1 MNICILDGY
10 GANPGDL
17 DWAPIAA
24 LGNLKV
30 WDATPP
36 EKVQERMAGA
46 EIVIT
51 NKTVLRGDVIAAAKE
66 LRYIGLLSTGYNV
79 VDLDAARARGIPVCN
94 VPAYSTEAVAQHT
107 FALLLE
113 ITNHVGHHTA
123 AVQRDGRWVTS
134 PSFCFWDAPLMELKD
149 KTLGI
154 IGYGRIGQAV
164 ADIARAFGMRVLAT
178 ARHLHPGLVP
188 LETLLTQSDVISLH
202 CPLFAEN
209 RGLINAQTIARMK
222 DGVILLNTAR
232 GPLIDEQALKAALES
247 GKVAAAGLDVID
259 QEPMPADSP
268 LLGLDRCIITPHIAW
283 APRETRE
290 RLLGIVAENIRC
302 FQAGQVQN
310 DVTR

>member
-1 MNICILDGY
+1 MKICVLDGY

-24 LGNLKV
+24 LGQLTV

-51 NKTVLRGDVIAAAKE
+51 NKTVLSGEAIQAAKE

-79 VDLDAARARGIPVCN
+79 VDLDTARARGIPVCN

-113 ITNHVGHHTA
+113 ITNHVGQHTA
-123 AVQRDGRWVTS
+123 AVQRDRRWVSS
-134 PSFCFWDAPLMELKD
+134 PSFCFWDAPLMELKG

-164 ADIARAFGMRVLAT
+164 ADIARAFGMRALAT
-178 ARHLHPGLVP
+178 ARHLRPGLVP
-188 LETLLTQSDVISLH
+188 LETVLAESDVISLH
-202 CPLFAEN
+202 CPLFADN
-209 RGLINAQTIARMK
+209 RGLINAKTIAQMK

-259 QEPMPADSP
+259 REPMPADCP
-268 LLGLDRCIITPHIAW
+268 LLGLDNCIITPHIAW

-302 FQAGQVQN
+302 FQAGRVQN